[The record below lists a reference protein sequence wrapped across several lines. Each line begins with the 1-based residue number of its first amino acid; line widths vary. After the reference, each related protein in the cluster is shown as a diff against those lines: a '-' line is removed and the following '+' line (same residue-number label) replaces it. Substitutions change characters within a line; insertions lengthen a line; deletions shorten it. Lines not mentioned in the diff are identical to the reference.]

1 MQLAKSLAHILDFPG
16 STVVKDLPTNAGDP
30 WVSWEDSLEQEMANC
45 SSILVLKIPW
55 TEGPGRLQF
64 MGLQRVGQD

>member
-30 WVSWEDSLEQEMANC
+30 GSVPESGRCPGEGNG
-45 SSILVLKIPW
+45 SILAWEIPW
-55 TEGPGRLQF
+55 TEKPAWAAVHG
-64 MGLQRVGQD
+64 VATNWA

>member
-30 WVSWEDSLEQEMANC
+30 WASEPKPLLYLQGEWILLLCPFKEFYDFPSEKTIIAA
-45 SSILVLKIPW
+45 SS
-55 TEGPGRLQF
+55 
-64 MGLQRVGQD
+64 

>member
-45 SSILVLKIPW
+45 SSILALKIPW